1 MYLPFK
7 VFFGRTQ
14 TVFHRNNLQTE
25 RKTDLH
31 ACIMVYLSRMGLI
44 NNCTENKAVP
54 TVNILKAVAI
64 QSRVHQHIK

>member
-7 VFFGRTQ
+7 VFFSQLQ

-31 ACIMVYLSRMGLI
+31 ACIMVYLSRTELI
-44 NNCTENKAVP
+44 NNCSENKAVP

-64 QSRVHQHIK
+64 QSRVRQHIK